1 MTAYAIFIR
10 ETTTDPA
17 ELATY
22 GEKVQAARAGHEMRA
37 LVRYGA
43 FEVLE
48 GDPVEGVVVLEFP
61 TIAAARAWYDSPEY
75 QAALV
80 HRLAGAK
87 YRVVVVEGA

>member
-10 ETTTDPA
+10 ESTNDPA

-22 GEKVQAARAGHEMRA
+22 GQKVGAAREGHEMRP
-37 LVRYGA
+37 LVAYGA

-61 TIAAARAWYDSPEY
+61 TIAAAKAWYDSPEY

-87 YRVVVVEGA
+87 YRVVFVEGL